1 MTEQIHSSIIQ
12 AICKVQSGLGAVKKS
27 QKNVHGGYMFASTD
41 DIYAEVCRRMADAGL
56 VVLPLEEDAEI
67 QRVEKDGKVAQWAR
81 IVFSFVLATSEAT
94 WTDKRSKRTL
104 FIQVTG
110 PQTFQA
116 AQSYAEKAYLRS
128 LFKIPTGDMDLDAM
142 AQADTEEG
150 QTALNGSAKRKSS
163 YSAKK
168 DGITDDT
175 FNEARYISREGWD
188 GFNAASVRNALISAC
203 RLVGFKMTLAKM
215 SLFVEADGWD
225 EKEPQVP
232 LIRIYAK
239 PTKQEDMARV
249 ETGQPYVTVRA
260 AYFDWK
266 AKVRIKWDQDQF
278 SLADVTNLLAR
289 VGMQVGLGEG
299 RPDSKNSTGMGWG
312 TFEIEQAKGA

>member
-67 QRVEKDGKVAQWAR
+67 QRVEKDGKVSQWAR
-81 IVFSFVLATSEAT
+81 VVFSFVLATSEAT

-168 DGITDDT
+168 DGITADT
-175 FNEARYISREGWD
+175 FNEIKTHLVSAYGDRVRLQEIKTLYASEWQTMPVKWVEILDQHYEDGLESSRNE
-188 GFNAASVRNALISAC
+188 AA
-203 RLVGFKMTLAKM
+203 
-215 SLFVEADGWD
+215 
-225 EKEPQVP
+225 
-232 LIRIYAK
+232 
-239 PTKQEDMARV
+239 
-249 ETGQPYVTVRA
+249 
-260 AYFDWK
+260 
-266 AKVRIKWDQDQF
+266 
-278 SLADVTNLLAR
+278 
-289 VGMQVGLGEG
+289 
-299 RPDSKNSTGMGWG
+299 
-312 TFEIEQAKGA
+312 